1 MKAFI
6 AILILISFLQT
17 TILNMDLVAAMLI
30 YRAFLGC
37 QKNNL
42 YLSFGFG
49 LLVSHLSGVN
59 LGIHS
64 VYYLFLVEF
73 AMIFSRIP
81 ALTHRIAS
89 VVLIIISTALSRLSI
104 SLIFSSTLVWWPNL
118 LYEALVFIPVFLL
131 IKFWEERFVVKS
143 SYGSH

>member
-1 MKAFI
+1 MKAFT

-17 TILNMDLVAAMLI
+17 TILSMDLVAAMLV
-30 YRAFLGC
+30 YRAFFGG
-37 QKNNL
+37 QKDNL

-49 LLVSHLSGVN
+49 LLVSHLSGVH

-64 VYYLFLVEF
+64 AYYLFLVEL
-73 AMIFSRIP
+73 AIIFSRIP
-81 ALTHRIAS
+81 TLTHRIAS
-89 VVLIIISTALSRLSI
+89 VLLIIISVALSRLSI

-118 LYEALVFIPVFLL
+118 LYEALAFIPVFLL

-143 SYGSH
+143 YYGAH